1 MRIKTAVSAVLFLLL
16 ALVSS
21 APAYAGTPGT
31 ASAPPTP
38 QIALS
43 PESAA
48 EAVNGRGAVIFGN
61 YEQDNNIGNG
71 KEPIE
76 WLVLEVWGDRALL
89 ISKYGL
95 DARPYNTEHGEVT
108 WENCSLRKWLNGEF
122 LNDAFTPEEQA
133 AIVQMPVDNSEG
145 QGYGGWSAAG
155 GNNTEDRVFL
165 LSCAEANKYLGVTF
179 DNSDNM
185 GSRMSPTAYAL
196 QAGALSSG
204 MKTTDG
210 APTCAWWLRSSGYDQ
225 ISAAVVYIDGSLYY
239 NHADYVSGC
248 VRPALWVDLG
258 SDFFIGARTS
268 AAAQTPAVTPMSAAT
283 PTPAATPT
291 SAATKKP
298 VRVGGKV
305 RFGHYPQTAGGK
317 DDTPI
322 EWLVLEVDTE
332 NRRVLVIS
340 RYALDRKPYNSGKKN
355 VTWETCTLRKWLN
368 GTFLDMAFTEQERK
382 EIETTKVDNS
392 ASQGYSGWST
402 DGGNDTEDR
411 IFLLSYAEAWRYFD
425 NDSDRQCRPT
435 EYAAAQGVYV
445 AGNGNCWWWL
455 RSPGSSQSS
464 ARAVHDR
471 GARDMSNVEG
481 DNIAVRPVLWLNLDS
496 GIF

>member
-1 MRIKTAVSAVLFLLL
+1 MTMAVSAPLYGSISGLISSDRRLITRKREREEPKDGRWADARYFGVRPGSVTEGGAGTDSPTAAGLTKGCRSMRIKTAVSVVLSLLL

-31 ASAPPTP
+31 AGAPPTP

-48 EAVNGRGAVIFGN
+48 VAVNGRGAVIFGN

-76 WLVLEVWGDRALL
+76 WLVLEAWGDRALL

-210 APTCAWWLRSSGYDQ
+210 TPTCAWWL
-225 ISAAVVYIDGSLYY
+225 L
-239 NHADYVSGC
+239 
-248 VRPALWVDLG
+248 RP
-258 SDFFIGARTS
+258 
-268 AAAQTPAVTPMSAAT
+268 
-283 PTPAATPT
+283 
-291 SAATKKP
+291 
-298 VRVGGKV
+298 
-305 RFGHYPQTAGGK
+305 
-317 DDTPI
+317 
-322 EWLVLEVDTE
+322 
-332 NRRVLVIS
+332 
-340 RYALDRKPYNSGKKN
+340 
-355 VTWETCTLRKWLN
+355 
-368 GTFLDMAFTEQERK
+368 
-382 EIETTKVDNS
+382 
-392 ASQGYSGWST
+392 
-402 DGGNDTEDR
+402 
-411 IFLLSYAEAWRYFD
+411 
-425 NDSDRQCRPT
+425 
-435 EYAAAQGVYV
+435 
-445 AGNGNCWWWL
+445 
-455 RSPGSSQSS
+455 
-464 ARAVHDR
+464 
-471 GARDMSNVEG
+471 
-481 DNIAVRPVLWLNLDS
+481 
-496 GIF
+496 